1 MLYEYDKQFLTNPL
15 NGDRVSLSNMDA
27 HMLSKGLVPVFDSND
42 SITWF
47 SRSSYEKLVKKRRIS
62 RIISGS
68 CLVLFLAFLSGG
80 IVFLL
85 KQNQEPIDTKPHP
98 NKISILDTIHHK
110 ILITDIET
118 NEERLLK
125 YTTMDS
131 LGLKIKDS
139 LKYTLVGD
147 TIEFFS
153 PNYSN
158 RLCFNINNDNVLRFN
173 RKNIIARKNAEI
185 LKQNIDTINQNQY

>member
-15 NGDRVSLSNMDA
+15 NGNMVSLSNMDA
-27 HMLSKGLVPVFDSND
+27 HMLSKGLVPVFDSDNQ
-42 SITWF
+42 ITWF
-47 SRSSYEKLVKKRRIS
+47 SRSSYEKLVKRNRIS
-62 RIISGS
+62 RIVLTSG
-68 CLVLFLAFLSGG
+68 LVLFFALLSCG

-85 KQNQEPIDTKPHP
+85 KQNQEPMEPKGHL

-125 YTTMDS
+125 YSDIDS
-131 LGLKIKDS
+131 FNIKFKDS
-139 LKYTLVGD
+139 LRYTLVGD

-153 PNYSN
+153 PDYSK
-158 RLCFNINNDNVLRFN
+158 RVCFDINNKNILTFN
-173 RKNIIARKNAEI
+173 RQNIIARKT
-185 LKQNIDTINQNQY
+185 IDTINQNQY